1 MTTWSSTAS
10 DTRYAVNLAS
20 DPDEREPEP
29 AGRIQVTGPGPLVVL
44 GLLGLV
50 VGWAARGQ
58 ALRSDAATP
67 SVSWLAVGVTWFV
80 AAVTVGTAYLTWRVV
95 HRELRTLTAQQGIA
109 RLVLGKTIDRLAAL
123 ALGGY
128 TGIAISYLGV
138 GGENADKVLL
148 HASLAALG
156 AAAGVAAG
164 LLLEHACRVPPG
176 D

>member
-1 MTTWSSTAS
+1 VTR
-10 DTRYAVNLAS
+10 DT
-20 DPDEREPEP
+20 DPARDPAERTPEP
-29 AGRIQVTGPGPLVVL
+29 AGRVQPTGPGPLVVL

-58 ALRSDAATP
+58 AIRSDAATP
-67 SVSWLAVGVTWFV
+67 SVSWLAIAITWFV
-80 AAVTVGTAYLTWRVV
+80 VAVTAGTAYLTWRVV
-95 HRELRTLTAQQGIA
+95 HRDRRTLTAQQGLA

-123 ALGGY
+123 ALGGFA
-128 TGIAISYLGV
+128 GIAISNLGV
-138 GGENADKVLL
+138 GGENADRVLL

-156 AAAGVAAG
+156 AAAGVVAG